1 MTIVTNFE
9 ENTDEKVNMEKQ
21 ILKDVKNSK
30 LIIVMNANLLI
41 NTSYVLLT

>member
-1 MTIVTNFE
+1 MTIVTYFE
-9 ENTDEKVNMEKQ
+9 ENTDEKVYMEKQ